1 MFCSL
6 IEEDSKSSSAVELK
20 SKESDLAL
28 LEDTLVGWMLKD
40 VFLKKIS
47 HVVISGFHSL
57 SYGKLIYIV
66 HYKMYFLQKCLLY
79 YYIRFVCYK

>member
-40 VFLKKIS
+40 VFLKNS
-47 HVVISGFHSL
+47 AT
-57 SYGKLIYIV
+57 
-66 HYKMYFLQKCLLY
+66 LLY
-79 YYIRFVCYK
+79 LVFTA